1 MISGIIRFEP
11 SILAVDPG
19 SRFELPVR
27 LPVRLPMADVEGKR
41 GLAPKTMPGG
51 SDDMQNP

>member
-19 SRFELPVR
+19 GRSE

-41 GLAPKTMPGG
+41 GLAPETMPGG